1 MESQETRV
9 NPTIRRATVEDA
21 EAVARIF
28 EGPRVIWG
36 TIQLPYPS
44 ADIWR
49 KRLQEG
55 PSSGVVSLLAC
66 VAEEPVGILGL
77 HTHPDQPRI
86 RHVASLGM
94 AVRDDWQGRGIG
106 KALMRSALEMADQ
119 WLALVRVE
127 LTVFIDNEAA
137 IRLYEG
143 FGFKMEGTLCRA
155 ALRDGEHIDVLMMA
169 RLAPGKR

>member
-1 MESQETRV
+1 MESQVKRV

-21 EAVARIF
+21 EAVAKIF
-28 EGPRVIWG
+28 EGPRVIRG

-55 PSSGVVSLLAC
+55 PSTGVVSLLAC
-66 VAEEPVGILGL
+66 VEEEPVGVLGL

-119 WLALVRVE
+119 WLALIRVE
-127 LTVFIDNEAA
+127 LTVFIDNEPA
-137 IRLYEG
+137 IRLYES